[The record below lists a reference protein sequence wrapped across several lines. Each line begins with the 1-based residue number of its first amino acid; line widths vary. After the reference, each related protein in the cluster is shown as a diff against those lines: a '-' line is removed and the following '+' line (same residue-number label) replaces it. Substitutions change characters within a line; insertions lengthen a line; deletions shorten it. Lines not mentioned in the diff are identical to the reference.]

1 MSKQWFLIKSL
12 GATVDLSL
20 VSYVIWNHV
29 SAQKVYTEIC
39 LGISPSEAGDMNAN
53 TGNEWWIR
61 DPADRKLLQSALI
74 ALGLPT
80 IELVFDTNKN
90 SIDL

>member
-29 SAQKVYTEIC
+29 SAENLYTEIC
-39 LGISPSEAGDMNAN
+39 LGSSTVRKPGESEN
-53 TGNEWWIR
+53 TTNEWWIK
-61 DPADRKLLQSALI
+61 DPADRKNIQAALQ

-80 IELVFDTNKN
+80 VELVFDSKQE
-90 SIDL
+90 SS